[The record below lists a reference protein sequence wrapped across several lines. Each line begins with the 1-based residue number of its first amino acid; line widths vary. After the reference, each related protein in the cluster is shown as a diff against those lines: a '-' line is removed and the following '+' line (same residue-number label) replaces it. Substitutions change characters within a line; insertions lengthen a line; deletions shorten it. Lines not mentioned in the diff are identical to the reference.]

1 MQVGGVVAVMV
12 ALMAEMFEVVMNM
25 VGGVMMVGEVRTL
38 VSVRVGADVGHD

>member
-12 ALMAEMFEVVMNM
+12 ALMAEMFEVVVNM

-38 VSVRVGADVGHD
+38 AAVRVGADVGHG